1 MNSVQQARRDN
12 FLPIRSLR
20 FLGESH
26 LSDSDL
32 FFICTDVEKLQLWIP
47 KCPAK
52 NAAEIM
58 AYRECL
64 TIETFIS
71 DLEASA

>member
-20 FLGESH
+20 LMDESH

-32 FFICTDVEKLQLWIP
+32 FFICTDVEKLQRWIP
-47 KCPAK
+47 ECSAK
-52 NAAEIM
+52 NATEIM

-64 TIETFIS
+64 TTENLIN